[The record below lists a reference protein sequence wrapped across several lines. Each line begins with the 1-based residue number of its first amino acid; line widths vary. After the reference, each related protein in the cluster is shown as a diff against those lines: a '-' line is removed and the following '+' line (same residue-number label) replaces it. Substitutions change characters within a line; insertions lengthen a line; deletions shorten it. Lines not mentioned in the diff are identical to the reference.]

1 MELGKVVGK
10 LWLSS
15 AHSSIR
21 GFKLLIVKPYD
32 PKGKKLLDGYQV
44 VADTVDAGVGDVVFY
59 CGGSAVRQTPYTQ
72 NVSTDRMISGVVDEI
87 ATVWDNK
94 PEGNKR

>member
-10 LWLSS
+10 VWLSS

-32 PKGKKLLDGYQV
+32 PVRKKLLDGYL
-44 VADTVDAGVGDVVFY
+44 VATDTVDAGVGDVVFY
-59 CGGSAVRQTPYTQ
+59 CGGSAVRQTPYTE
-72 NVSTDRMISGVVDEI
+72 NVSADRMISGVVDEI
-87 ATVWDNK
+87 TAVWDSK
-94 PEGNKR
+94 PEGNRR